1 MFPDSLATGGWFSSH
16 WTVVLVVALLFFAVQ
31 VALSLRISRSLRR
44 QERLLGRL
52 CRDLAH
58 GGDGRPAVDALP
70 GSFAWLEWVLTIF
83 PAKSATPPGSYTR
96 DSVLQELDTRL
107 DVIRV
112 EPWTAAD
119 ARKWWALHG
128 PIGTLSTI
136 AGQDLSAEAVVYAK
150 R

>member
-70 GSFAWLEWVLTIF
+70 GARLTGT
-83 PAKSATPPGSYTR
+83 SGGRGTNGSY
-96 DSVLQELDTRL
+96 SVAEFHFRL
-107 DVIRV
+107 N
-112 EPWTAAD
+112 
-119 ARKWWALHG
+119 
-128 PIGTLSTI
+128 
-136 AGQDLSAEAVVYAK
+136 
-150 R
+150 